1 MHMIDWSQ
9 CRAEDFNLVVD
20 GEEIQQVGQT
30 QLFPVRVFYKGETF
44 AFQKSVPLRAEFY
57 AQLREREDWKE
68 RLMEILKNRVREEI
82 DEKIH
87 SNQIGIDD
95 KLELMTVGKN
105 RVG

>member
-1 MHMIDWSQ
+1 MIDWSQ
-9 CRAEDFNLVVD
+9 CRTEDFKLVVD

-68 RLMEILKNRVREEI
+68 QLMEILKNRVREEI
-82 DEKIH
+82 VERIR
-87 SNQIGIDD
+87 SSQIGIDD
-95 KLELMTVGKN
+95 KLELMATSKFPN
-105 RVG
+105 R

>member
-1 MHMIDWSQ
+1 MIDWSQ
-9 CRAEDFNLVVD
+9 CRAEDFSLVIE

-68 RLMEILKNRVREEI
+68 RLMEILNNRVREEI
-82 DEKIH
+82 NEKIH
-87 SNQIGIDD
+87 SSRVGIDD
-95 KLELMTVGKN
+95 RLELMAVSKMPVG
-105 RVG
+105 

>member
-1 MHMIDWSQ
+1 MIDWSQ
-9 CRAEDFNLVVD
+9 CRAEDFSLVVD

-82 DEKIH
+82 VEQIR
-87 SNQIGIDD
+87 SSRIGIDD
-95 KLELMTVGKN
+95 KLELMAN
-105 RVG
+105 RRTPIS

>member
-1 MHMIDWSQ
+1 MIDWSQ
-9 CRAEDFNLVVD
+9 CRTEDFNLVVD

-68 RLMEILKNRVREEI
+68 QLMEILKNRVREEI
-82 DEKIH
+82 VERIR
-87 SNQIGIDD
+87 SSQIGIDD
-95 KLELMTVGKN
+95 KLELMATSKFPN
-105 RVG
+105 R